1 MSTRHYQAHHF
12 PGIHKLD
19 GKLNKAPWTEC
30 AWSDD
35 FVDIEGDIRPKPRF
49 RTRMKMFWA
58 QEGKPT
64 DGLYIAA
71 ELEEPEIW
79 ATLTERDSVIFHDN
93 DFEVFLDPD
102 NDALAYA
109 ELEINALNTQWDLLL
124 VRPYRDGGRGVDGWD
139 IKGLRTAVHVDGH
152 LNETTRPSKGW
163 SVEIHIPWH
172 PIEEISRKDVPPKPG
187 DQWKIN
193 FSRVEWHVDVID
205 GKFVKRKGLREDN
218 WVWSPQGVVDMH
230 QPEQWGLVEFV
241 KS

>member
-1 MSTRHYQAHHF
+1 MKTYQAHLF
-12 PGIHKLD
+12 PGIKLLD
-19 GKLNKAPWTEC
+19 GKLNKKPWTEC

-35 FVDIEGDIRPKPRF
+35 FEDIEGDKQPKPRF

-58 QEGKPT
+58 LEGKPT

-71 ELEEPEIW
+71 EMEEPEIW
-79 ATLTERDSVIFHDN
+79 ATLKERDSVIFQDN

-109 ELEINALNTQWDLLL
+109 ELEINALNTVWDLLL
-124 VRPYRDGGRGVDGWD
+124 VRPYREGGRGVDGWD

-152 LNETTRPSKGW
+152 LNNPKKPSKGW

-205 GKFVKRKGLREDN
+205 GKFVKRPGLKEDN

-241 KS
+241 RS

>member
-1 MSTRHYQAHHF
+1 MSVKVYQAHHF
-12 PGIHKLD
+12 PGIRRLD
-19 GKLNKAPWTEC
+19 GKLTKSPWTEC

-58 QEGKPT
+58 FEGKPT

-71 ELEEPEIW
+71 EMEEPEIW
-79 ATLTERDSVIFHDN
+79 ATLKERDSVIFHDN

-109 ELEINALNTQWDLLL
+109 ELEINALNTVWDLLL

-139 IKGLRTAVHVDGH
+139 IKGLRTAVHIDGH
-152 LNETTRPSKGW
+152 LNNPNKPSKGW

-193 FSRVEWHVDVID
+193 FSRVEWHVDVLD
-205 GKFVKRKGLREDN
+205 GKFVKRPGLKEDN

>member
-1 MSTRHYQAHHF
+1 
-12 PGIHKLD
+12 
-19 GKLNKAPWTEC
+19 
-30 AWSDD
+30 
-35 FVDIEGDIRPKPRF
+35 
-49 RTRMKMFWA
+49 MKMFWA

-205 GKFVKRKGLREDN
+205 GKFVKRKGLKEDN

-241 KS
+241 KQ

>member
-1 MSTRHYQAHHF
+1 MSVRHYQAHQL

-35 FVDIEGDIRPKPRF
+35 FVDIESDIRPKPRF

-58 QEGKPT
+58 LEGKPT
-64 DGLYIAA
+64 DGLYICA
-71 ELEEPEIW
+71 EMEEPQVW

-139 IKGLRTAVHVDGH
+139 IKGL
-152 LNETTRPSKGW
+152 E
-163 SVEIHIPWH
+163 
-172 PIEEISRKDVPPKPG
+172 
-187 DQWKIN
+187 
-193 FSRVEWHVDVID
+193 
-205 GKFVKRKGLREDN
+205 
-218 WVWSPQGVVDMH
+218 PQSILTDTSTI
-230 QPEQWGLVEFV
+230 QPENPTAGASKFTFRGSQST
-241 KS
+241 KSRARTSRQTPAISGRSTSRASSGTSM

>member
-1 MSTRHYQAHHF
+1 MRIYQAHHF
-12 PGIHKLD
+12 KGIKHLD

-35 FVDIEGDIRPKPRF
+35 FVDIEGDIRAKPRF

-58 QEGKPT
+58 E

-71 ELEEPEIW
+71 EMEEPEIW

-109 ELEINALNTQWDLLL
+109 ELEINAFNTVWDLLL

-139 IKGLRTAVHVDGH
+139 IKGLRTAVHIDGH
-152 LNETTRPSKGW
+152 LNNPKKQSKGW

-193 FSRVEWHVDVID
+193 FSRVEWHVDVLD
-205 GKFVKRKGLREDN
+205 GKFVKRPGFKEDN

-230 QPEQWGLVEFV
+230 QPEQWGIVEFV
-241 KS
+241 KG